1 MSPTLRLMSR
11 LTAAL
16 VRWRR
21 RHAERRQRLRA
32 MAMLDTLTDRELK
45 DIGVS
50 RSEIHWL
57 VNHGRQILPASV
69 RGRARQDLP
78 AIPGA
83 ARPHVTCEPPRGAK
97 ERSRAA

>member
-1 MSPTLRLMSR
+1 MSPTLFRTSR

-21 RHAERRQRLRA
+21 TRTDRRQRLRA
-32 MAMLDTLTDRELK
+32 MAMLGTLTDRELR

-57 VNHGRQILPASV
+57 VNHGREVLPASV

-78 AIPGA
+78 PNPVP
-83 ARPHVTCEPPRGAK
+83 ARHVTCERPRGAK
-97 ERSRAA
+97 ESSRAA